1 MCKFAVETELEKI
14 FMEQSYFEKEY
25 ITMLK
30 EKFSSNNKQLKRLI
44 LSSFINHISNDE
56 SLALFDEDI
65 FNIYK
70 TIIDNYI
77 IFLNKVENIDFKFN
91 KEVLKNLSGITSVF
105 KSQVS
110 FFCDDKDIDIN
121 PIYTEKKTITAK
133 YIDNIYKNIDS
144 IVNNSFNN
152 ININS
157 FFCDDKDIDINPIYT
172 EKKTIT
178 AKYIDNI
185 YKNIDSIV
193 NNSFNNI
200 NINRIK
206 ECFIKDI
213 IDNIIVSYKKN
224 LIDCFNAIK

>member
-1 MCKFAVETELEKI
+1 MCKFAIETELEKI

-25 ITMLK
+25 ITILK
-30 EKFSSNNKQLKRLI
+30 EKFNSNNKQLKRLI
-44 LSSFINHISNDE
+44 LSSFINHIYNDE

-121 PIYTEKKTITAK
+121 PIYTEKKTIM
-133 YIDNIYKNIDS
+133 KNS
-144 IVNNSFNN
+144 
-152 ININS
+152 
-157 FFCDDKDIDINPIYT
+157 
-172 EKKTIT
+172 
-178 AKYIDNI
+178 
-185 YKNIDSIV
+185 
-193 NNSFNNI
+193 
-200 NINRIK
+200 
-206 ECFIKDI
+206 
-213 IDNIIVSYKKN
+213 
-224 LIDCFNAIK
+224 

>member
-152 ININS
+152 ININ
-157 FFCDDKDIDINPIYT
+157 
-172 EKKTIT
+172 
-178 AKYIDNI
+178 
-185 YKNIDSIV
+185 
-193 NNSFNNI
+193 
-200 NINRIK
+200 RIK

-224 LIDCFNAIK
+224 LIDCFNAINDIENRKKIKYFNDVLEEEREILSCII